1 MGRTIALA
9 TPVFFALIA
18 IEWLVGRVRGR
29 DTYRLN
35 DSINSLSLGVI
46 SQVIGLFTKLL
57 VVGIYAWVHQNWAL
71 AELPTDAWWVWVL
84 GVVVYDFCYYWNH
97 RLGHESAVFWAA
109 HVVHHQSQEYNLTT
123 ALRQTGSGALLG
135 WVFYLPMAIAGFP
148 TEVFV
153 VAAIV
158 DLLYQYWI
166 HTEQV
171 GKLGWF
177 DRWFAS
183 PSNHRVHHAVNDRY
197 LDRNYGGI
205 FMAWDR
211 MFGTFVEEDER
222 CVYGTRAPLDSW
234 DPLWANFEVYADL
247 ARKSWHASRFSDRL
261 LVWIKPPGW
270 QPASGATWHTSHF
283 DVATVRRYD
292 PPMGRGARAFALGQF
307 ALVVVGTVPLLWYA
321 AELSLAALVAW
332 SALVIGLLWF
342 TGAVMQGRIR
352 VRTALAIELVVAV
365 AVLFAARDAAAS
377 AAEANRAAP
386 PVVVDD
392 PAVQSALVR
401 ARTSFLASSGIDR
414 LQATVLVES
423 PDGRWLRGSVE
434 GSALAYPASC
444 VKLAYLVAAAHW
456 CAANGRAPG
465 CLDVS
470 VRPMIVESDNVATG
484 VVVDAVTGAPN
495 GPVEGANVDAWI
507 DRRLYSERVLDA
519 AGLLAG
525 QRAINKTYPTNS
537 GEEPTGLEALIRE
550 RLGRNAMSPDGA
562 ARLMLAVARGTVEPQ
577 ASGYMQELLARSTF
591 SPQSAVGGGLP
602 PGTRLLGKAGWA
614 YDTLEDIA
622 YAELP
627 NGRRFVLAVFTN
639 GYDQQESEPGS
650 LYRLNPFMETLVG
663 ELGLTAGLP
672 TPRVLAP
679 APAGGGAYTVALAA
693 PEAGWY
699 ELAAWYEAAPDAA
712 AIATWRIEHAGG
724 ESVITLDQRTW
735 GSRWIPLGNVQLDA
749 GGGRVTVSGRDGRL
763 VPGQL
768 RVTRW
773 IGTPPS
779 AEAPAETESERH

>member
-18 IEWLVGRVRGR
+18 IEWLIGRARGR
-29 DTYRLN
+29 DTFRLN

-57 VVGIYAWVHQNWAL
+57 VVGIYAWVYQRWAL
-71 AELPTDAWWVWVL
+71 FELPADQWWVWVL
-84 GVVVYDFCYYWNH
+84 GVVIYDFCYYWNH

-135 WVFYLPMAIAGFP
+135 WIFYLPMAIAGFP

-153 VAAIV
+153 VAAII

-171 GKLGWF
+171 GRLGWF

-211 MFGTFVEEDER
+211 MFGTFVEEGER

-234 DPLWANFEVYADL
+234 DPLWANLEVYADL

-283 DVATVRRYD
+283 DMTTVRRYD
-292 PPMGRGARAFALGQF
+292 PPMGPGARAFALGQF
-307 ALVVVGTVPLLWYA
+307 ALVVAGTVPLLWYA
-321 AELSLAALVAW
+321 AEMSFAALAGW
-332 SALVIGLLWF
+332 SALVIGLLWI

-352 VRTALAIELVVAV
+352 VRAALAIELAAAL
-365 AVLFAARDAAAS
+365 AVLFATRDAAA
-377 AAEANRAAP
+377 EAMRVP
-386 PVVVDD
+386 PAVIVDD
-392 PAVQSALVR
+392 PAVQSALEL
-401 ARTSFLASSGIDR
+401 ARTEFLATRGFDR
-414 LQATVLVES
+414 LQATVLVEA
-423 PDGRWLRGSVE
+423 PDGTWLRGSID
-434 GSALAYPASC
+434 GGALAYPASC
-444 VKLAYLVAAAHW
+444 VKLAYLVSAAHW
-456 CAANGRAPG
+456 CAAGGRGPD
-465 CLDVS
+465 CLDGS

-495 GPVEGANVDAWI
+495 GPVDGADVDAWI
-507 DRRLYSERVLDA
+507 AKRLYTEDVLDA

-537 GEEPTGLEALIRE
+537 GEEPTGLEALARE

-577 ASGYMQELLARSTF
+577 ASGYMQGLLARATF
-591 SPQSAVGGGLP
+591 SPQSAIGGGLP
-602 PGTRLLGKAGWA
+602 PGSRLLSKAGWA

-622 YAELP
+622 YVELP
-627 NGRRFVLAVFTN
+627 NGRHLAVAVFTN
-639 GYDQQESEPGS
+639 GYDQQEAEPGS
-650 LYRLNPFMETLVG
+650 LFKLNPFMEALVV
-663 ELGLTAGLP
+663 ELRLLAGLP
-672 TPRVLAP
+672 APRVLVP
-679 APAGGGAYTVALAA
+679 TPVGDGAYTVALDA

-712 AIATWRIEHAGG
+712 GIATWRIGHLGG
-724 ESVITLDQRTW
+724 ESVVTLDQRTW
-735 GSRWIPLGNVQLDA
+735 GSRWIPLGNVRLGA
-749 GGGRVTVSGRDGRL
+749 GGGSVTVAGRDGRV
-763 VPGQL
+763 VPGRL
-768 RVTRW
+768 RVTQW
-773 IGTPPS
+773 VGTPPS
-779 AEAPAETESERH
+779 SEAPAEAEPEGH